1 MTFFG
6 FPKVKWLQYTGKVG
20 KCRSYQC
27 NIFSGYNI
35 PKLIKVLTELLAKI
49 KRGGR
54 FFVDTMQ
61 FQFLEQKL
69 FTLSI
74 STLQRVTFKVKRIS
88 KFDLYLTLSIKL
100 ARIRMNDGNFSLQVS
115 VVQPLITKR
124 QSRTRSRPQSN
135 SLSIKKYNISKTK
148 PCVVFEL

>member
-49 KRGGR
+49 KRGGA
-54 FFVDTMQ
+54 FFCGHNV
-61 FQFLEQKL
+61 
-69 FTLSI
+69 
-74 STLQRVTFKVKRIS
+74 
-88 KFDLYLTLSIKL
+88 
-100 ARIRMNDGNFSLQVS
+100 VS
-115 VVQPLITKR
+115 VFRTK
-124 QSRTRSRPQSN
+124 T
-135 SLSIKKYNISKTK
+135 LYSIN
-148 PCVVFEL
+148 